1 MPAQQITVVNN
12 NPNVDFDKPALSS
25 ITISQ
30 TNIDL
35 SSGNVTI
42 TVTLQASDTSGIAT
56 PSTSHSGAYIYNSA
70 IVGGHQW
77 FSSWE
82 LIDGDQ
88 FNGTYQSYKSIEAS
102 KVPSGN
108 YDITIVANKI
118 IDNAGNIA
126 DNLPAQ
132 QITVVNNASQYIY
145 LDSNGVTIKATDD
158 AVVGQSY
165 TLNGTLYTVVDDS
178 TIAAQ
183 ITAQNYNLVTTRVI
197 NMSQLFYNKTSF
209 NTDINFWDTSNVTNM
224 ESLFEK
230 ASSFNQAIGYWNLS
244 SVINLNYMFFGA
256 SSFNQD
262 ISSWN
267 VSSVTS
273 MNNLFNGATVF
284 SQAIGGWNTTN
295 VIGMSGVFAHS
306 NFNQDLS
313 GWDVSNVTSME
324 IMFGG
329 ATSFNQDISSWD
341 TSSVTTMK
349 YMFSSASSFNQMI
362 GNWNTSNVTDMSHMF
377 GTASAFNQDIS
388 TWDTS
393 STTNMEYMFNGATAF
408 NQNIGSWDT
417 SNVTN
422 MRGMFVSA
430 ESFNQNISSWDV
442 SNVTTMSDMFQS
454 ADSFNGNL
462 SNWNTSSVTDM
473 MNMFKY
479 ARSFNQ
485 NISSWNVSSV
495 TTMAVMFF
503 EADNFNQDIGNWNT
517 TNVTDMYAMFNSA
530 DNFNQ
535 DLTGW
540 CVSTIA
546 SEPGDFASNSDLTN
560 ANKPI
565 WGTCPNGS
573 NGGEAPSAG
582 NGSSSSPYQI
592 STLSHLLWISEESS
606 RWDKHYIQTTDIDAS
621 NTSYLDNNQGFAP
634 IGNSTTR
641 FTGSFDG
648 QGFSIEN
655 LFINRPNNNEIG
667 LFGNV
672 NYGIIKNIQL
682 WDSNIT
688 GDTRVGAIAGALT
701 NSSGQF
707 SGNNVYDGFVLGNT
721 SSGGLIGRLGSNS
734 HIHTSSYIGTV
745 TGYYSSQNFSGSG
758 TPQNIGG
765 IVGKM
770 QAGSVLRKSFFDGHV
785 FGINYVGGIA
795 GFNFGSEISNSYSK
809 GTITAEHQFV
819 GGISG
824 NSNYD
829 NNDTGRVHT
838 FTSSV
843 ITSLDNSSS
852 VGPVVGGQSTS
863 SGMTYQGADNFWNS
877 DLTNLTSAGG
887 SIDFPKTTQQLKT
900 KTTFI
905 DEGWDFTNTWIISG
919 NLNNGFPALKSNN
932 DIGLVDFEFNEQSFL
947 GTLTFSEPLYSD
959 SSTTLP
965 LEASDI
971 LISIYDPENAVST
984 TSSNPLNFQVSPDM
998 KAFSFSASATGNFS
1012 GNEEFRL
1019 APSGSNA
1026 IYDTSGNNVDNE
1038 DIYLSYTISND
1049 NTPPTL
1055 LSLTSNDSDQ
1065 VVTANQNTI
1074 IIANF
1079 SESILATPTIQFSN
1093 NTSENNNMSPYPYGV
1108 EALDGNNSV
1117 SNAGAGGSDQWQ
1129 SFTVINTGR
1138 LSKVAWKMA
1147 NPVINGDAQPIII
1160 KVYRGIGTSGELL
1173 GTSQNLFTPDYN
1185 DANGSYI
1192 SGVYI
1197 TYDLIQENIDVTQ
1210 GEVLTIQ
1217 LLLDNVN
1224 QNVGYLGLSTQNPY
1238 SGGQAGN
1245 DSSWDYIFETYVRP
1259 VSDGQEN
1266 WQYSYTIPDTNA
1278 SEITATVSGTD
1289 IYGNTYSGTSSV
1301 TFSIKK
1307 ELPDYL
1313 PTNGLIGWYPFNGNA
1328 NDESGNGDDG
1338 LVTGA
1343 VLVTGKSGIAN
1354 SAYRFDGDGDYIDI
1368 GSNSTFNLTDS
1379 GFSFS
1384 FWLNPT
1390 AGASQSAQIL
1400 CHPNNQQFQFNHS
1413 PSNNQVSFSS
1423 KPNNTWNSINT
1434 SLNSEW
1440 NHVVGVY
1447 DHSTNTMKIYAEGV
1461 LVESSVLSQPPNFSS
1476 DPAHNRTLL
1485 GAILTGGQGD
1495 AIEELD
1501 AKLDDV
1507 GLWSRALSAAEVA
1520 QLYTGVIDTVS
1531 PTVVLSHNASPTTS
1545 VSNGNSIT
1553 VTATFSEAMTATPTI
1568 NISAGQATD
1577 VAMSATASSA
1587 VWAYTWTV
1595 SSSVATEVS
1604 VTVSGT
1610 DLAGNAYSGTDSLTL
1625 RLEEIFIPP
1634 TVILTDSDVDN
1645 IVAFSDMITFDA
1657 TFSDSISSTP
1667 TISIIASDTYNST
1680 LLTIVEN
1687 ASLQYD
1693 SGNNWQYVWTVN
1705 TSQTYDTVTA
1715 TIGFP
1720 ANVNQKLH
1728 YVSYKTHDGTGDQSQ
1743 YGHHPNNASDFE
1755 TLMDTS
1761 NSNTTITHS
1770 GEIDALTAISFP
1782 HPNTAPKWNSSWYAW
1797 RFNGYF
1803 VPNETGTYNFQLQSD
1818 DKSDLMIDG
1827 NVVAYNYNGN
1837 YSPTAS
1843 LDVVAGKSYSIQVR
1857 YMQGV
1862 GGANLYLK
1870 WQLPSESDYAYHPEE
1885 LSSQEAQSDYSTTT
1899 TSTVF
1904 IIDND
1909 APGIESLN
1917 YDSTINRIELT
1928 FNEPIFASY
1937 VNQTA
1942 TGTITPE
1949 NFDLS
1954 LRGGTAQLESDQP
1967 QSVTVSGTTYTLA
1980 LNINGA
1986 LNGEERL
1993 YINTGNPI
2001 YDRVGNTLDYEENT
2015 FYIDLIDDTPPY
2027 ITTAVFDQNE
2037 AEVTIEF
2044 NEKIVAS
2051 SSISF
2056 NSSTASSTEFTLP
2069 TKTTPTSSWDPWKH
2083 SFDLSV
2089 PDGYVVSKVSFSFE
2103 AKDQGWGGSNANATI
2118 KLNNTDLGVV
2128 QLTHDFQNFT
2138 IEKTG
2143 SFNDFNYAGSNE
2155 LSFYF
2160 MGWSGWSSTT
2170 KNGVLTIYYS
2180 ALDITA
2186 DDFEMTLTG
2195 GVASLSSATPSSI
2208 TVSGTSVKLGVPLQ
2222 GIPDGNE
2229 TLSVLAKANSI
2240 YDTAGNVVSSTSVSF
2255 TLYDKIP
2262 SIISTMTLTEV
2273 NTQVLVSFSESINTY
2288 STFQNGEPNNSG
2300 GSENYGILTG
2310 GKINDGS
2317 STSPY
2322 PSLVET
2328 DSNRTTLGDLTYIGT
2343 YNGHSYFK
2351 LNTDYTWPDAKTAV
2365 DAIGGYLA
2373 IINTESELYF
2383 IKNQSPG
2390 EVWIGLYQ
2398 DTNDPIYSE
2407 PSGGW
2412 KWVDGSYASMG
2423 EFNLN
2428 GIELSISGGTASLT
2442 ATIPVSIE
2450 HSGLGGIGSS
2460 QSILVELPLSGKVS
2474 GEEIIT
2480 IGIVSNTLTGIDGNV
2495 LSATQTNNSVQ
2506 LRDISAPV
2514 LILTDNQTRQEITG
2528 GASVTITVISD
2539 EALNAPPILAFSDQ
2553 STVSMST
2560 TNSSTL
2566 WIYDWIVPTE
2576 LNGTISV
2583 TALGY
2588 DLDGNEGTSSVSL
2601 TYIVDNRSA
2610 QVTLTTNQEN
2620 GYLNANETLV
2630 VTATFDE
2637 NMANGVRLAII
2648 ADAESNFYID
2658 YAMTA
2663 TSSKVW
2669 EYTWTVPTEFPEGEF
2684 VLAVHEAEDLA
2695 GNAYT
2700 DSVSKTITLDTTSPT
2715 ITLEWNKEI
2724 TLFRGG
2730 ENIIYT
2736 AILDEATTSP
2746 PLFSMSGI
2754 VSSTEMSATNSETH
2768 WKYTLAIP
2776 EGINTTASVTI
2787 VAEDKAGNRAS
2798 YTSTASFTID
2808 SEIPVLTSLELA
2820 EDNTTIDLIFSD
2832 KIYTS
2837 ATASSSFSPDDF
2849 ILNLS
2854 GGTAGFDS
2862 APITSISVNEK
2873 TIQLVL
2879 GITDQVSGEELLTVS
2894 FKNDRLFDKAGN
2906 AVQSQQSTNS
2916 IYLNDTTNPFV
2927 ESIEVSENAMVKL
2940 IFNEMVYSSTSAS
2953 STFTV
2958 NDFDL
2963 KTKISTTTLVS
2974 SVPDKLE
2981 QNGKVLS
2988 LYFTVQDK
2996 IIKGEE
3002 LIVQLV
3008 NTIYDTSGNSTTTLN
3023 KNNRITL
3030 IQDTDFDGVEDE
3042 LDACPDSPRNEPADQ
3057 NGCTFSQKD
3066 QDSDGVLDELDLC
3079 PNTAPNEKVDE
3090 NGCAQIQIDKDLDGV
3105 LDEDDVCPDSPKEE
3119 EVDEKGCA
3127 YSQLDDDN
3135 DGLANGLDSCPG
3147 SEEGEEI
3154 DEKGCTQ
3161 LQRDP
3166 DQDGVENPFDLC
3178 PDTAKGQIV
3187 DENGCALKDQDLD
3200 LDGVPNELDQCPDTP
3215 LNQNVNEYGCAQIQ
3229 LDSDLDGVINENDL
3243 CPDTPF
3249 GVSVDENGCSQKESQ
3264 QNQGRA
3270 DDDKDGIINLNDLCP
3285 DTPSGSAVDDNGCTK
3300 AEIVEATL
3308 TDNDLDG
3315 VENDKDLCPDTEEG
3329 AVVNE
3334 FGCPLSEIDA
3344 DFDKINDDIDRC
3356 LNTPIGEKVDEYGCS
3371 TSQKENDLDLDGIEN
3386 AYDRCPNSPFG
3397 ESVNEFGCTQAQAD
3411 RDIDLD
3417 GVPNELDACP
3427 FTTPIDE
3434 VANTSGCSRGEE
3446 DDDGDGVIN
3455 AVDRCNN
3462 TPTNERVDSFGCSE
3476 DQLDSD
3482 DDGDGIKN
3490 KKDRCPN
3497 TPPGVEI
3504 DANGCAYKPAKIYAD
3519 TFEQLENKRDDDV
3532 SNVNIY
3538 LGKIVIEDTNKSED
3552 VFNNTV
3558 QIKIL
3563 EGQDADLFSID
3574 GRDLF
3579 LIGGLDYEEN
3589 REHQFTVEATND
3601 RGIVSTKLITLV
3613 VNDIPN
3619 SSTRSS
3625 FSILVF
3631 DVQNEQEDA
3640 KVNYQRYFNPKAD
3653 DRGVGK
3659 WKIKKKIVGG
3669 NDAHL
3674 FSIKSESAP
3683 EDRNTGG
3690 SDYLDFI
3697 TPPDH
3702 ENPQD
3707 HNRDNIYEVDVVNIN
3722 TEDGDSTQPIAVTQ
3736 TNLVVPE
3743 NTPTAI
3749 ELQSVPAAP
3758 TDDTDGDGINDIVD
3772 NSPFVANP
3780 DQLDTDG
3787 DGVGDV
3793 TDDADHDGVW
3803 NPFDECNE
3811 TPYNTLVDA
3820 KGCAIFSLP
3829 PNAFSISKAEK
3840 CIDENSI
3847 NIGFASSSYQYNVAI
3862 NGVQVNTTPID
3873 SDQFE
3878 IPELSSGSYAVCVT
3892 VEGKSVDL
3900 FERCYTVNI
3909 DTQNPLSVSGKKSN
3923 KGKTVDYSLKGG
3935 KVYTI
3940 TQNGISFQT
3949 TESKVSLTL
3958 AEGYNE
3964 VKITTGIECQGI
3976 FMESY
3981 FNSSEVLFS
3990 PVPFNE
3996 SLSIFVGGN
4005 DRDLTIEIY
4014 SSSGR
4019 LISSEQHYLNTT
4031 SRIVRMNTTHLRQG
4045 SYVIKLKGATTLTS
4059 ELIIKE

>member
-1 MPAQQITVVNN
+1 
-12 NPNVDFDKPALSS
+12 
-25 ITISQ
+25 
-30 TNIDL
+30 
-35 SSGNVTI
+35 
-42 TVTLQASDTSGIAT
+42 
-56 PSTSHSGAYIYNSA
+56 
-70 IVGGHQW
+70 
-77 FSSWE
+77 
-82 LIDGDQ
+82 
-88 FNGTYQSYKSIEAS
+88 
-102 KVPSGN
+102 
-108 YDITIVANKI
+108 
-118 IDNAGNIA
+118 
-126 DNLPAQ
+126 
-132 QITVVNNASQYIY
+132 
-145 LDSNGVTIKATDD
+145 
-158 AVVGQSY
+158 
-165 TLNGTLYTVVDDS
+165 
-178 TIAAQ
+178 
-183 ITAQNYNLVTTRVI
+183 
-197 NMSQLFYNKTSF
+197 
-209 NTDINFWDTSNVTNM
+209 
-224 ESLFEK
+224 
-230 ASSFNQAIGYWNLS
+230 
-244 SVINLNYMFFGA
+244 FGA

-262 ISSWN
+262 ISNWN

-273 MNNLFNGATVF
+273 MHNLFNGATVF
-284 SQAIGGWNTTN
+284 NQAIGRWNTTN
-295 VIGMSGVFAHS
+295 VTGMSGVFSDS
-306 NFNQDLS
+306 NFNKDLS
-313 GWDVSNVTSME
+313 GWNV
-324 IMFGG
+324 
-329 ATSFNQDISSWD
+329 
-341 TSSVTTMK
+341 
-349 YMFSSASSFNQMI
+349 
-362 GNWNTSNVTDMSHMF
+362 SNVTDMSSMF
-377 GTASAFNQDIS
+377 Q
-388 TWDTS
+388 
-393 STTNMEYMFNGATAF
+393 GATA
-408 NQNIGSWDT
+408 
-417 SNVTN
+417 
-422 MRGMFVSA
+422 
-430 ESFNQNISSWDV
+430 
-442 SNVTTMSDMFQS
+442 
-454 ADSFNGNL
+454 
-462 SNWNTSSVTDM
+462 
-473 MNMFKY
+473 
-479 ARSFNQ
+479 
-485 NISSWNVSSV
+485 
-495 TTMAVMFF
+495 
-503 EADNFNQDIGNWNT
+503 FNQDIGNWDTSIVN
-517 TNVTDMYAMFNSA
+517 AMEGMFRDA
-530 DNFNQ
+530 TLFNQ
-535 DLTGW
+535 DLSDW
-540 CVSTIA
+540 CVSNIG
-546 SEPGDFASNSDLTN
+546 SEPDVFRNNSLLTD
-560 ANKPI
+560 ANMPV
-565 WGTCPNGS
+565 WGTCPDGTF
-573 NGGEAPSAG
+573 GGEAPSAG
-582 NGSSSSPYQI
+582 DGSQANPYQI
-592 STLSHLLWISEESS
+592 SSLSNLKWISEDSN
-606 RWDKHYIQTTDIDAS
+606 RWDKYYIQTADINAAATVNWNDQGSSTDLLEGFNPIGDE
-621 NTSYLDNNQGFAP
+621 NTS
-634 IGNSTTR
+634 
-641 FTGSFDG
+641 FTGSYNG
-648 QGFSIEN
+648 QHYSIHN
-655 LFINRPNNNEIG
+655 LNVNRPTEDYVG
-667 LFGNV
+667 LFGKIQNGDVRFLWLDDVTVSGHEDVGGVVGMMHYSSFDEVHV
-672 NYGIIKNIQL
+672 NG
-682 WDSNIT
+682 NIT
-688 GDTRVGAIAGALT
+688 GNIAVGGVAGKAYDQSMLAWT
-701 NSSGQF
+701 SFEGDVK
-707 SGNNVYDGFVLGNT
+707 GN
-721 SSGGLIGRLGSNS
+721 SGGNS
-734 HIHTSSYIGTV
+734 ESDYKK
-745 TGYYSSQNFSGSG
+745 TGGLVGHLEYSSTIDQSWS
-758 TPQNIGG
+758 
-765 IVGKM
+765 
-770 QAGSVLRKSFFDGHV
+770 AGSVNG
-785 FGINYVGGIA
+785 NYMVGGLVGQNAYSNIK
-795 GFNFGSEISNSYSK
+795 NSYSRS
-809 GTITAEHQFV
+809 TVSAEY
-819 GGISG
+819 
-824 NSNYD
+824 N
-829 NNDTGRVHT
+829 
-838 FTSSV
+838 
-843 ITSLDNSSS
+843 
-852 VGPVVGGQSTS
+852 VVGGFVGWNQTDSDVTGIQYNFST
-863 SGMTYQGADNFWNS
+863 GTV
-877 DLTNLTSAGG
+877 NLTSSLTSFGGFIGYQSSCSSCSTRGNNNYWDTVNSNQSNSEGG
-887 SIDFPKTTQQLKT
+887 SSLVAGLTDVDAKDASKYAN
-900 KTTFI
+900 
-905 DEGWDFTNTWIISG
+905 WDFEEAWMISG
-919 NLNNGFPALKSNN
+919 NLNDGYPFIRGNNELDLN
-932 DIGLVDFEFNEQSFL
+932 DIEFN
-947 GTLTFSEPLYSD
+947 
-959 SSTTLP
+959 STNN
-965 LEASDI
+965 S
-971 LISIYDPENAVST
+971 LIVSLNQAVNQDEEGDDLVKEDFVLSIYDPNADLGYSTAYLVGSTPLSLEVSTDEKTLTFVVSYTGTFDGDEELRLSPATDDSLDNNNDEAVS
-984 TSSNPLNFQVSPDM
+984 S
-998 KAFSFSASATGNFS
+998 
-1012 GNEEFRL
+1012 E
-1019 APSGSNA
+1019 
-1026 IYDTSGNNVDNE
+1026 
-1038 DIYLSYTISND
+1038 IYLS
-1049 NTPPTL
+1049 
-1055 LSLTSNDSDQ
+1055 
-1065 VVTANQNTI
+1065 V
-1074 IIANF
+1074 
-1079 SESILATPTIQFSN
+1079 
-1093 NTSENNNMSPYPYGV
+1093 
-1108 EALDGNNSV
+1108 
-1117 SNAGAGGSDQWQ
+1117 
-1129 SFTVINTGR
+1129 
-1138 LSKVAWKMA
+1138 K
-1147 NPVINGDAQPIII
+1147 
-1160 KVYRGIGTSGELL
+1160 IGEK
-1173 GTSQNLFTPDYN
+1173 
-1185 DANGSYI
+1185 
-1192 SGVYI
+1192 
-1197 TYDLIQENIDVTQ
+1197 
-1210 GEVLTIQ
+1210 
-1217 LLLDNVN
+1217 
-1224 QNVGYLGLSTQNPY
+1224 
-1238 SGGQAGN
+1238 
-1245 DSSWDYIFETYVRP
+1245 
-1259 VSDGQEN
+1259 
-1266 WQYSYTIPDTNA
+1266 
-1278 SEITATVSGTD
+1278 ITASD
-1289 IYGNTYSGTSSV
+1289 
-1301 TFSIKK
+1301 
-1307 ELPDYL
+1307 LPNYL

-1507 GLWSRALSAAEVA
+1507 GLWSRALSAAEVAQLYTGVIDTVSPTVVLSHNASPTTSVSNGNSITVTATFSEAMTATPTINISAGQATNLAMSATASSAVWAYTWTVSSSGETEVSVTVAGTDLAGNVYSETNSLTFSITQELPEYLPTNGLVAWYPFNGNANDESGNDINLAVNGPNLSSDRNGENNSAYIFNGVQEAAQYLILSDINPIKNNEFSYSLWFNTNEFYPNQPGSGPRDYQNFNYQGLFSINSNDWDVGPTAALFLKENENNTLGATTWTNAERFSEATLNSFVTTNTWYNVVYTFKNGFSRIYVNGIIKNTFAASIDYSNQFDFILGGQRNGDNMDVMGGFNGKIDDVGIWSKALSAAEVA

-1803 VPNETGTYNFQLQSD
+1803 VPKETGTYNFQLQSD

-1837 YSPTAS
+1837 YSTTAS

-2288 STFQNGEPNNSG
+2288 STFRNGEPNNSG

-2958 NDFDL
+2958 NDFVL

-2974 SVPDKLE
+2974 SVPEKLE

-3008 NTIYDTSGNSTTTLN
+3008 NTIYDASGNSTTTLN

-3066 QDSDGVLDELDLC
+3066 QDSDGVLDELDLCPNSPASEPADENGCTFSQKDKDSDGVLDELDLC

-3166 DQDGVENPFDLC
+3166 DQDGIENPFDLC

-3563 EGQDADLFSID
+3563 EGQDADLFSVD

-3601 RGIVSTKLITLV
+3601 KGIVSTKLITLV

-3674 FSIKSESAP
+3674 FSIKSASFIEG
-3683 EDRNTGG
+3683 RNTEE

-3976 FMESY
+3976 FEESY

>member
-1 MPAQQITVVNN
+1 
-12 NPNVDFDKPALSS
+12 
-25 ITISQ
+25 
-30 TNIDL
+30 
-35 SSGNVTI
+35 
-42 TVTLQASDTSGIAT
+42 
-56 PSTSHSGAYIYNSA
+56 
-70 IVGGHQW
+70 
-77 FSSWE
+77 
-82 LIDGDQ
+82 
-88 FNGTYQSYKSIEAS
+88 
-102 KVPSGN
+102 
-108 YDITIVANKI
+108 
-118 IDNAGNIA
+118 
-126 DNLPAQ
+126 
-132 QITVVNNASQYIY
+132 
-145 LDSNGVTIKATDD
+145 
-158 AVVGQSY
+158 
-165 TLNGTLYTVVDDS
+165 
-178 TIAAQ
+178 
-183 ITAQNYNLVTTRVI
+183 
-197 NMSQLFYNKTSF
+197 
-209 NTDINFWDTSNVTNM
+209 
-224 ESLFEK
+224 
-230 ASSFNQAIGYWNLS
+230 
-244 SVINLNYMFFGA
+244 
-256 SSFNQD
+256 
-262 ISSWN
+262 
-267 VSSVTS
+267 
-273 MNNLFNGATVF
+273 
-284 SQAIGGWNTTN
+284 
-295 VIGMSGVFAHS
+295 
-306 NFNQDLS
+306 
-313 GWDVSNVTSME
+313 
-324 IMFGG
+324 
-329 ATSFNQDISSWD
+329 
-341 TSSVTTMK
+341 
-349 YMFSSASSFNQMI
+349 
-362 GNWNTSNVTDMSHMF
+362 
-377 GTASAFNQDIS
+377 
-388 TWDTS
+388 
-393 STTNMEYMFNGATAF
+393 
-408 NQNIGSWDT
+408 
-417 SNVTN
+417 
-422 MRGMFVSA
+422 
-430 ESFNQNISSWDV
+430 
-442 SNVTTMSDMFQS
+442 
-454 ADSFNGNL
+454 
-462 SNWNTSSVTDM
+462 
-473 MNMFKY
+473 
-479 ARSFNQ
+479 
-485 NISSWNVSSV
+485 
-495 TTMAVMFF
+495 
-503 EADNFNQDIGNWNT
+503 
-517 TNVTDMYAMFNSA
+517 
-530 DNFNQ
+530 
-535 DLTGW
+535 
-540 CVSTIA
+540 
-546 SEPGDFASNSDLTN
+546 
-560 ANKPI
+560 
-565 WGTCPNGS
+565 
-573 NGGEAPSAG
+573 
-582 NGSSSSPYQI
+582 
-592 STLSHLLWISEESS
+592 
-606 RWDKHYIQTTDIDAS
+606 
-621 NTSYLDNNQGFAP
+621 
-634 IGNSTTR
+634 
-641 FTGSFDG
+641 
-648 QGFSIEN
+648 
-655 LFINRPNNNEIG
+655 
-667 LFGNV
+667 
-672 NYGIIKNIQL
+672 
-682 WDSNIT
+682 
-688 GDTRVGAIAGALT
+688 
-701 NSSGQF
+701 
-707 SGNNVYDGFVLGNT
+707 
-721 SSGGLIGRLGSNS
+721 
-734 HIHTSSYIGTV
+734 
-745 TGYYSSQNFSGSG
+745 
-758 TPQNIGG
+758 
-765 IVGKM
+765 
-770 QAGSVLRKSFFDGHV
+770 
-785 FGINYVGGIA
+785 
-795 GFNFGSEISNSYSK
+795 
-809 GTITAEHQFV
+809 
-819 GGISG
+819 
-824 NSNYD
+824 
-829 NNDTGRVHT
+829 
-838 FTSSV
+838 
-843 ITSLDNSSS
+843 
-852 VGPVVGGQSTS
+852 
-863 SGMTYQGADNFWNS
+863 
-877 DLTNLTSAGG
+877 
-887 SIDFPKTTQQLKT
+887 
-900 KTTFI
+900 
-905 DEGWDFTNTWIISG
+905 
-919 NLNNGFPALKSNN
+919 
-932 DIGLVDFEFNEQSFL
+932 
-947 GTLTFSEPLYSD
+947 
-959 SSTTLP
+959 
-965 LEASDI
+965 
-971 LISIYDPENAVST
+971 
-984 TSSNPLNFQVSPDM
+984 
-998 KAFSFSASATGNFS
+998 
-1012 GNEEFRL
+1012 
-1019 APSGSNA
+1019 
-1026 IYDTSGNNVDNE
+1026 
-1038 DIYLSYTISND
+1038 
-1049 NTPPTL
+1049 
-1055 LSLTSNDSDQ
+1055 
-1065 VVTANQNTI
+1065 
-1074 IIANF
+1074 
-1079 SESILATPTIQFSN
+1079 
-1093 NTSENNNMSPYPYGV
+1093 
-1108 EALDGNNSV
+1108 
-1117 SNAGAGGSDQWQ
+1117 
-1129 SFTVINTGR
+1129 
-1138 LSKVAWKMA
+1138 
-1147 NPVINGDAQPIII
+1147 
-1160 KVYRGIGTSGELL
+1160 
-1173 GTSQNLFTPDYN
+1173 
-1185 DANGSYI
+1185 
-1192 SGVYI
+1192 
-1197 TYDLIQENIDVTQ
+1197 
-1210 GEVLTIQ
+1210 
-1217 LLLDNVN
+1217 
-1224 QNVGYLGLSTQNPY
+1224 
-1238 SGGQAGN
+1238 
-1245 DSSWDYIFETYVRP
+1245 
-1259 VSDGQEN
+1259 
-1266 WQYSYTIPDTNA
+1266 
-1278 SEITATVSGTD
+1278 
-1289 IYGNTYSGTSSV
+1289 
-1301 TFSIKK
+1301 
-1307 ELPDYL
+1307 
-1313 PTNGLIGWYPFNGNA
+1313 
-1328 NDESGNGDDG
+1328 
-1338 LVTGA
+1338 
-1343 VLVTGKSGIAN
+1343 
-1354 SAYRFDGDGDYIDI
+1354 
-1368 GSNSTFNLTDS
+1368 DS

-1720 ANVNQKLH
+1720 ANVNEKLH

-1782 HPNTAPKWNSSWYAW
+1782 DPNTAPKWNSSWYAW

-1803 VPNETGTYNFQLQSD
+1803 VPKETGTYNFQLQSD

-1862 GGANLYLK
+1862 GGTNLYLK

-1885 LSSQEAQSDYSTTT
+1885 LSSEEAQSDYSTTT

-1954 LRGGTAQLESDQP
+1954 LRGGNAQLESDQP

-1993 YINTGNPI
+1993 FINIGNPM

-2089 PDGYVVSKVSFSFE
+2089 PDGYVVSMVSFSFE

-2118 KLNNTDLGVV
+2118 KLNNTDLGVA

-2186 DDFEMTLTG
+2186 DDFEMTIAG
-2195 GVASLSSATPSSI
+2195 GVARLSSSTPSSI

-2273 NTQVLVSFSESINTY
+2273 NTQVLVSFSEYINTY
-2288 STFQNGEPNNSG
+2288 STFQNGESNNSG

-2588 DLDGNEGTSSVSL
+2588 DLDENEGTSSVSL

-2637 NMANGVRLAII
+2637 DMANGVRLGII
-2648 ADAESNFYID
+2648 ADENTQLD

-2879 GITDQVSGEELLTVS
+2879 GITDQASGEELLTVS

-2940 IFNEMVYSSTSAS
+2940 IFNEIVYSSTSAS

-2958 NDFDL
+2958 NDFVL

-2974 SVPDKLE
+2974 SVPEKLE

-3079 PNTAPNEKVDE
+3079 PYSPASDPADENGCTFSQKDKDSDGVLDELDLCPNTAPNEKVDE

-3105 LDEDDVCPDSPKEE
+3105 LDEDDACPDSPKEE

-3135 DGLANGLDSCPG
+3135 DGLANGLDSCPD
-3147 SEEGEEI
+3147 SEDGKEI

-3619 SSTRSS
+3619 SSTRS
-3625 FSILVF
+3625 
-3631 DVQNEQEDA
+3631 
-3640 KVNYQRYFNPKAD
+3640 
-3653 DRGVGK
+3653 
-3659 WKIKKKIVGG
+3659 
-3669 NDAHL
+3669 
-3674 FSIKSESAP
+3674 
-3683 EDRNTGG
+3683 
-3690 SDYLDFI
+3690 
-3697 TPPDH
+3697 
-3702 ENPQD
+3702 
-3707 HNRDNIYEVDVVNIN
+3707 
-3722 TEDGDSTQPIAVTQ
+3722 
-3736 TNLVVPE
+3736 
-3743 NTPTAI
+3743 
-3749 ELQSVPAAP
+3749 
-3758 TDDTDGDGINDIVD
+3758 
-3772 NSPFVANP
+3772 
-3780 DQLDTDG
+3780 
-3787 DGVGDV
+3787 
-3793 TDDADHDGVW
+3793 
-3803 NPFDECNE
+3803 
-3811 TPYNTLVDA
+3811 
-3820 KGCAIFSLP
+3820 
-3829 PNAFSISKAEK
+3829 
-3840 CIDENSI
+3840 
-3847 NIGFASSSYQYNVAI
+3847 
-3862 NGVQVNTTPID
+3862 
-3873 SDQFE
+3873 
-3878 IPELSSGSYAVCVT
+3878 
-3892 VEGKSVDL
+3892 
-3900 FERCYTVNI
+3900 
-3909 DTQNPLSVSGKKSN
+3909 
-3923 KGKTVDYSLKGG
+3923 
-3935 KVYTI
+3935 
-3940 TQNGISFQT
+3940 
-3949 TESKVSLTL
+3949 
-3958 AEGYNE
+3958 
-3964 VKITTGIECQGI
+3964 
-3976 FMESY
+3976 
-3981 FNSSEVLFS
+3981 
-3990 PVPFNE
+3990 
-3996 SLSIFVGGN
+3996 
-4005 DRDLTIEIY
+4005 
-4014 SSSGR
+4014 
-4019 LISSEQHYLNTT
+4019 
-4031 SRIVRMNTTHLRQG
+4031 
-4045 SYVIKLKGATTLTS
+4045 
-4059 ELIIKE
+4059 